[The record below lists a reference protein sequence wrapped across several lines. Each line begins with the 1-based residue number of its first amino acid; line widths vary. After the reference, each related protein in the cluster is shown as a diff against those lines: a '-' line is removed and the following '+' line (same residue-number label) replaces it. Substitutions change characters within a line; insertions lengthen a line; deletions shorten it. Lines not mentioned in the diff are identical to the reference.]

1 MLGKTLLLVEDE
13 VFIAMNEERQLSS
26 RGYNVFHAASGEEAV
41 NLVLN
46 NDEPIDLIL
55 MDIDLGSGIDG
66 TEAAE
71 QILANKDIPVV
82 FLSSHTEP
90 EVVEK
95 TEKITSYGYVV
106 KQSGIVVLDASI
118 KMAFKLFEA
127 RQRVQENEIAVIQS
141 EELFRTLFDQA
152 AVGVAQVLQDGMLT
166 MVNARFCEII
176 GYTREELSNINF
188 RDITHPDDVSLDDE
202 SIQRVIAGEI
212 DSFEIEKRY
221 IHKAGHAVWIQL
233 YSNVVRDET
242 GTIKYAIAVVTDI
255 SNKKEADQNIH
266 FLSSITEQ
274 VNDSIIVTD
283 KEFKITYINKA
294 GERLYGYS
302 INEILGKTPALFNA
316 EPMSNQL
323 QQELYSSVMNGN
335 NFESTWLNKRK
346 DGSTFY
352 CNFRISVLCADD
364 GDIIGYIGIQRDISD
379 IKRSEELLRESESSV
394 RRKLKAITEPS
405 GDIGALE
412 LVDIIDT
419 NSIKAMM
426 EDLYNVTGIGSAI
439 VDMKGNVLVG
449 VGWQDICTKYHRVN
463 PETEKHCVESDI
475 RLSSGINTGEFKAY
489 KCRNNMWDMASP
501 IVIGNKHMGNFFLG
515 QYFYDDEEV
524 DRELFRQQAR
534 RYGFNEDEYLAA
546 LDRVP
551 RYKKEVL
558 NKTMSFYTRLAG
570 LISQLSYSNIKLA
583 NSVSQLQR
591 AQETNNRKL

>member
-202 SIQRVIAGEI
+202 FIQRVIAGEI
-212 DSFEIEKRY
+212 DSFGIEKRY

-233 YSNVVRDET
+233 YSNVVRDDT
-242 GTIKYAIAVVTDI
+242 GAIKYAIAVVTDI

-501 IVIGNKHMGNFFLG
+501 IVIGNKQMGNFFLG
-515 QYFYDDEEV
+515 QYFYDDEEI
-524 DRELFRQQAR
+524 DRELFRKQAR